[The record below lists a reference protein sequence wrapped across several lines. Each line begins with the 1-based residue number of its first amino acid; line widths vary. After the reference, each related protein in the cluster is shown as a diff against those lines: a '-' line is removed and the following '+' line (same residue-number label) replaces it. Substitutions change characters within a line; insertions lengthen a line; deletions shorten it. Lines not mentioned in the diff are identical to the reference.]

1 MMPKNRFQLL
11 ICVMF
16 QLLGRKH
23 LRLSPDLDNGGFYY
37 SPCNF
42 YVHHVWIIRGF
53 YESFSSRSILP
64 GALRKTEGFHLLQ
77 VVAQDICELNI
88 TLKV

>member
-1 MMPKNRFQLL
+1 
-11 ICVMF
+11 MF

-23 LRLSPDLDNGGFYY
+23 LCQGPDLDNDVFYH

>member
-1 MMPKNRFQLL
+1 MSQLS
-11 ICVMF
+11 
-16 QLLGRKH
+16 GRKH
-23 LRLSPDLDNGGFYY
+23 LCQGPDLDNGGFYY

-42 YVHHVWIIRGF
+42 YVHHVWIIPGF

-77 VVAQDICELNI
+77 VVAQGIYELNI
-88 TLKV
+88 TL

>member
-1 MMPKNRFQLL
+1 MP
-11 ICVMF
+11 C
-16 QLLGRKH
+16 H
-23 LRLSPDLDNGGFYY
+23 
-37 SPCNF
+37 
-42 YVHHVWIIRGF
+42 VHHVWIIPGF

-64 GALRKTEGFHLLQ
+64 GALRKTDGFYLLQ